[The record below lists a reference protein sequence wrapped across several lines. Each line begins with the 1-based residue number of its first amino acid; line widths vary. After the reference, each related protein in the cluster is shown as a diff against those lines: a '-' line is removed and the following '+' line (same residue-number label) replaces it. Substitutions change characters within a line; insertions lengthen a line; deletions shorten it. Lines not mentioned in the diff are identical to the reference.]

1 MEGNL
6 DKIIIITSELF
17 KVLYSVRD
25 QLKLESE
32 KLLFVCVGGLWG
44 IRREEMAVGCGGYD
58 NPQPTAI
65 SSRRPVRSA
74 FDE

>member
-32 KLLFVCVGGLWG
+32 KLLFV
-44 IRREEMAVGCGGYD
+44 
-58 NPQPTAI
+58 
-65 SSRRPVRSA
+65 
-74 FDE
+74 